1 MRVTHSL
8 ILLPLPKE
16 GNRKRDMRPVQG
28 QRQDLNLITLG
39 LISRNKIVPAPATS
53 PVMRLWVIKEGP
65 EVGCVLK

>member
-28 QRQDLNLITLG
+28 QRQDLNLIPPG

-53 PVMRLWVIKEGP
+53 PVMGLWVIKEGP